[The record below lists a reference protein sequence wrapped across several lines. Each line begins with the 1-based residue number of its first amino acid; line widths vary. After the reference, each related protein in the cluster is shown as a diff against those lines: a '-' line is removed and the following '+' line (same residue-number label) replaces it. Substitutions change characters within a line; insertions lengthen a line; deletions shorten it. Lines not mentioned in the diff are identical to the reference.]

1 MFLQHHS
8 SATPTLSSSVHSQ
21 SNDFELFVQSSN
33 AEKIIGHIRFTYLH
47 QSFEASV
54 ILSPSSILVKSLYPF
69 ASITVSA
76 NTFGTTNDQPFV
88 QKGALTVKGHQ
99 QMIWLMLD
107 IIHLYN
113 LLRLKPGAI
122 IELYRASF
130 ADAKKTN
137 PALVFGQIPL
147 ESKQATMVAKS
158 LVQNMRL
165 KHKYVFSNPLDLLA
179 SLQEIIANYPQQFL
193 SPKSD
198 LAKLSPVLS

>member
-8 SATPTLSSSVHSQ
+8 SATPTLSSSVHKQ
-21 SNDFELFVQSSN
+21 SNDFELCIQSST
-33 AEKIIGHIRFTYLH
+33 AEKIIGQIRFTYLH

-54 ILSPSSILVKSLYPF
+54 ILTPFSIQVKSLYPF
-69 ASITVSA
+69 AGIAVSA
-76 NTFGTTNDQPFV
+76 NTLDTLAAQSFV
-88 QKGALTVKGHQ
+88 HKGALTAQGHQ

-130 ADAKKTN
+130 ADAKKMN

-147 ESKQATMVAKS
+147 DTKQAKMVAKS

-179 SLQEIIANYPQQFL
+179 SLQEIIAHYPQQFL
-193 SPKSD
+193 TPKSN